1 MDKKVG
7 FLKTKNPGNR
17 YFHLQKDEVHVLSPE
32 NPGHCTKKKKK
43 KKDTKTW
50 REEVRS
56 SRNLR
61 IKK

>member
-1 MDKKVG
+1 MNKKVG

-43 KKDTKTW
+43 KRHQDME
-50 REEVRS
+50 RRS
-56 SRNLR
+56 Q
-61 IKK
+61 IF